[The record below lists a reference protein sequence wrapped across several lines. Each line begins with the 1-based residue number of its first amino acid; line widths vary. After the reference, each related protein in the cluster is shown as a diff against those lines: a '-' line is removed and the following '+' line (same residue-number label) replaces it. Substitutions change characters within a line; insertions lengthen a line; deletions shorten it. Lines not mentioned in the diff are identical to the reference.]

1 MRCLQ
6 PAVSDGGGLPAEIQ
20 ENELKRFKPLWDEVP
35 NPCGCEQDRRVGQE
49 SQENDSSTDRSRQ
62 AISWG
67 DRCPVQDSKSKTRT
81 VDTNPDV
88 TRLRANRH
96 QA

>member
-1 MRCLQ
+1 MRCQ
-6 PAVSDGGGLPAEIQ
+6 RSAVSDDGGIPAEI
-20 ENELKRFKPLWDEVP
+20 EEKELKRFKPLGDEIR
-35 NPCGCEQDRRVGQE
+35 NPCGCEQNRRVGQE
-49 SQENDSSTDRSRQ
+49 SRDNDSSTDRSRQ

-81 VDTNPDV
+81 VDTNPGT